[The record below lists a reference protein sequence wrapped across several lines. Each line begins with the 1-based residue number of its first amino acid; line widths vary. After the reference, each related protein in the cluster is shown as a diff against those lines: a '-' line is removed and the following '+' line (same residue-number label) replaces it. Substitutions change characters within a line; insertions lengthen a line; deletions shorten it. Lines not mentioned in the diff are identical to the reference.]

1 MESLATGLRCTSCG
15 KEYVFTRDRYL
26 CDRCGRREI
35 DDLLVFPGVLEVVY
49 DYERA
54 QGVLTKE
61 LLQHR
66 ASGLCLW
73 RYRELLP
80 LADEIVSL
88 GEGGTFFSRCDR
100 LGHEL
105 GLKHLYLKDETSNPT
120 GGFKDRE
127 TAVAITKAR
136 EYGFQA
142 VACASTGTA
151 AASLAAYAAKAGLH
165 SFVFVP
171 TNAPKSKLVQALMH
185 GARVFAAGDYYE
197 AALKLQTEAC
207 DRYGWYNCSPA
218 INPFRTEGDK
228 TIAYEVCEQLG
239 WRAPDRVIVPTGG
252 GGDLSAEWK
261 GFNEFLKLG
270 FINSLPRM
278 TAVQIAAGAPL
289 AKAFQEGLDEV
300 MPVDLSNTV
309 AGSLRSAYTDY
320 ASVALDTLRESE
332 GSVQIVNDRDVVE
345 ATKLVAQTEGV
356 FAETSGAASV
366 AGLIKMV
373 EGKEIDKEEVVV
385 CVITGTG
392 LREMEVAEKAVS
404 EWTEVDTNIE
414 HLDKVL

>member
-1 MESLATGLRCTSCG
+1 MGSLATGLRCISCG
-15 KEYVFTRDRYL
+15 KEYVFKRDRYL
-26 CDRCGRREI
+26 CDYCGRREI
-35 DDLLVFPGVLEVVY
+35 GDLLTFLGVLEVIY
-49 DYERA
+49 NYERV
-54 QGVLTKE
+54 QEVLTKE
-61 LLQHR
+61 LLKSR
-66 ASGLCLW
+66 TPGLW
-73 RYRELLP
+73 RYSELLP
-80 LADEIVSL
+80 LASDIISL
-88 GEGGTFFSRCDR
+88 GEGGTVLSRGDR

-105 GLKHLYLKDETSNPT
+105 GLKHLYLKDETSNPS

-142 VACASTGTA
+142 VSCASTGTA
-151 AASLAAYAAKAGLH
+151 AASLAAYAAKAGLY

-171 TNAPKSKLVQALMH
+171 TNALKSKLVQALMH

-197 AALKLQTEAC
+197 AALKLQTEAS

-228 TIAYEVCEQLG
+228 TIAYEICEQLG
-239 WRAPDRVIVPTGG
+239 WRSPDRVIIPTGG

-289 AKAFQEGLDEV
+289 AKAFQKELDEV
-300 MPVDLSNTV
+300 IPVDISNTV

-320 ASVALDTLRESE
+320 ASVALAALRESK
-332 GSVQIVNDRDVVE
+332 GSVQIVDDRDVVE
-345 ATKLVAQTEGV
+345 ATKLIAQTEGI
-356 FAETSGAASV
+356 FAEPSGAASI
-366 AGLIKMV
+366 AGLIKMID
-373 EGKEIDKEEVVV
+373 EKEIDKEEVVV

-392 LREMEVAEKAVS
+392 LREVEEVEKAVPG
-404 EWTEVDTNIE
+404 WTEVDTNVE